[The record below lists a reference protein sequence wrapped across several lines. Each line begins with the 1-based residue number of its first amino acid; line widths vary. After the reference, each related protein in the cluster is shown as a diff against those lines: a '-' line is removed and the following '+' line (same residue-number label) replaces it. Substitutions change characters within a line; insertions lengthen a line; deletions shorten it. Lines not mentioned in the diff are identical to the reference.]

1 MTLYPFVHVSA
12 LELHALSHYPGN
24 RQNDRMTDRNT
35 NRLSYAFA
43 VHAHR
48 GIMNVFPLSITT
60 ASTNRHVR
68 CAHCQV
74 ESEATYRGA
83 VGGQLNLS

>member
-12 LELHALSHYPGN
+12 LELHALSHYP
-24 RQNDRMTDRNT
+24 DRLTDRNT
-35 NRLSYAFA
+35 NRLPYAFT

-74 ESEATYRGA
+74 ESEATNLGA